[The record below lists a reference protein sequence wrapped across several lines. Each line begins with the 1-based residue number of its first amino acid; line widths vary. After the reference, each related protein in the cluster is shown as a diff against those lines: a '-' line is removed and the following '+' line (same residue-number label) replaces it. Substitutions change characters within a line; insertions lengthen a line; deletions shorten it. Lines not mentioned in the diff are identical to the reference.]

1 MSGASASAARPDP
14 RAGRAAAPSRGW
26 RRLRF
31 IPLAIGGA
39 TFLLGLWTGLAR
51 LGLALPGG
59 VPAAAEWHGA
69 LMISGFLG
77 TLISLERAV
86 ALGRGWAY
94 AAPAL
99 SAVGALLLLA
109 GTAPPAAGLFLL
121 AGVLLT
127 LNSVILA
134 VRQPALFAVLLAV
147 AAASWAGGTLAW
159 LMGQPMPA
167 VTGWWLEFLVLT
179 VMAERL
185 ELSRLL
191 SPPVWRQAIFVV
203 AVSLILIG
211 AARGE
216 FAANAAPLSGVGL
229 IASTLWLVVHDVA
242 RRTIRQ
248 SGQTRF
254 SAACMLA
261 GYFWS
266 AAAGLLLLLV
276 PPGTTAFAFDAAVH
290 AITLGFILSMI
301 FGHAPIILPA
311 ITGLRVRS
319 SAVAYVP
326 LAILHL
332 SVLLRVAGDLFELS
346 SLRELSG
353 PATVIAIAAYAG
365 TLIAA
370 SRGKG

>member
-14 RAGRAAAPSRGW
+14 AAGRAAAPPRGW

-39 TFLLGLWTGLAR
+39 AFLLGLWTGLAR

-59 VPAAAEWHGA
+59 VPTRAEWHGV

-94 AAPAL
+94 AAPTL

-109 GTAPPAAGLFLL
+109 GTAPLAAGLFLL
-121 AGVLLT
+121 AGISLT

-134 VRQPALFAVLLAV
+134 WRQPALFAVLLAV
-147 AAASWAGGTLAW
+147 AAASWAGGTSAW
-159 LMGQPMPA
+159 LMGQPMA
-167 VTGWWLEFLVLT
+167 VVTGWGLTFLVLT

-191 SPPVWRQAIFVV
+191 SPPAWRQAIFVV
-203 AVSLILIG
+203 AALLILIG

-216 FAANAAPLSGVGL
+216 FAANAAPFSGIGL
-229 IASTLWLVVHDVA
+229 LGSTLWLVAHDVA
-242 RRTIRQ
+242 RKTIRQ
-248 SGQTRF
+248 SGQTQF

-266 AAAGLLLLLV
+266 AAAGLLLLLA
-276 PPGTTAFAFDAAVH
+276 PPGTTAFSFDAAVH

-319 SAVAYVP
+319 SAAAYVP
-326 LAILHL
+326 LAVLHL
-332 SVLLRVAGDLFELS
+332 SVLLRVGGDLLELS
-346 SLRELSG
+346 FMRALSG
-353 PATVIAIAAYAG
+353 PLTVIALIVYAG
-365 TLIAA
+365 TLVAA
-370 SRGKG
+370 SRRN